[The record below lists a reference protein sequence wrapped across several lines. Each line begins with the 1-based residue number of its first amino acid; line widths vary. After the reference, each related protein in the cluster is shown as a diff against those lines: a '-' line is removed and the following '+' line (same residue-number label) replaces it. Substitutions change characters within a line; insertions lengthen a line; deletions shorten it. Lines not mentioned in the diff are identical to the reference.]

1 MSKSKAQYKCTNC
14 NNIFSKWS
22 GKCTICNS
30 WDSIVEH
37 ITEFKIA
44 NFNKEKI
51 NLNNTELKISSLEDN
66 LTEIPRISSNIKE
79 FDHLLGGGI
88 VPGSVVL
95 IGGDPGIG
103 KSTLILQILEQ
114 IEAQNIPTIY
124 FSGEES
130 INQIKLRAN
139 RLNINN
145 KNIKISTNTEVT
157 AIATHI
163 RQNPQFKFIVIDS
176 IQTTYVN
183 GLGNAPGSTTQL
195 RNSTLEFVDLAKNLN
210 VTFFLIGHV
219 TKDGQIAGPK
229 LVEHMVDTV
238 LYFEGEKDNNYRILK
253 AYKNRYG
260 ATNELAIFEMLQ
272 SGLKEI
278 SNPSEIFLQEYNNEI
293 AGTAIF
299 PLIEGSRTI
308 LLELQAL
315 VTKSNMALPRRT
327 VMGWDQNRLAI
338 ILAVFASRIKINF
351 SQLEVYFNIVGGLKI
366 NEPAADLAVCAALI
380 SALYNKSI
388 TTKTIFFGEI
398 GLSGEVRN
406 VTNPEHRLNE
416 AKKLGFTRAIIPNS
430 KKKIKIANLEIIN
443 ISHLKDLLNLIK

>member
-30 WDSIVEH
+30 WDSIVEYVAE
-37 ITEFKIA
+37 IKIA

-51 NLNNTELKISSLEDN
+51 NFNIEALEISSLTDN
-66 LTEIPRISSNIKE
+66 LTENPRISSNIKE

-88 VPGSVVL
+88 VPGSVIL

-139 RLNINN
+139 RLNITN

-157 AIATHI
+157 AIATYI

-210 VTFFLIGHV
+210 ITFFLIGHV

-253 AYKNRYG
+253 ANKNRYG

-278 SNPSEIFLQEYNNEI
+278 TNPSEIFLQEYNSAV

-338 ILAVFASRIKINF
+338 ILAVLASRVKINF
-351 SQLEVYFNIVGGLKI
+351 SQLEVYFNVAGGLKI
-366 NEPAADLAVCAALI
+366 SEPAADLAVCAALI
-380 SALYNKSI
+380 SALYNKAI
-388 TTKTIFFGEI
+388 TNKTIFFGEI
-398 GLSGEVRN
+398 GLSGEIRN
-406 VTNPEHRLNE
+406 VTNPERRSSVPTYN
-416 AKKLGFTRAIIPNS
+416 GYG
-430 KKKIKIANLEIIN
+430 
-443 ISHLKDLLNLIK
+443 

>member
-1 MSKSKAQYKCTNC
+1 MAKFKSQYKCTNC
-14 NNIFSKWS
+14 NNVFLKWS
-22 GKCTICNS
+22 GQCTICNS
-30 WDSIVEH
+30 WDTIIEH
-37 ITEFKIA
+37 KAEFKIA

-51 NLNNTELKISSLEDN
+51 NLDPTAINVSTLGED
-66 LTEIPRISSNIKE
+66 LDETHRISSKISE

-88 VPGSVVL
+88 VPGSVIL

-103 KSTLILQILEQ
+103 KSTLILQILEK
-114 IEAQNIPTIY
+114 IEQQEISTIY

-130 INQIKLRAN
+130 VNQIKLRAK
-139 RLNINN
+139 RLDITNQ
-145 KNIKISTNTEVT
+145 NIKISTNTEVT
-157 AIATHI
+157 AIANHI
-163 RQNPQFKFIVIDS
+163 RQNPDLKFVVIDS

-183 GLGNAPGSTTQL
+183 GLSNAPGSTTQL
-195 RNSTLEFVDLAKNLN
+195 RNSTLEFVDLAKSLDI
-210 VTFFLIGHV
+210 TFFLIGHV

-260 ATNELAIFEMLQ
+260 ATNELAIFEMLK

-278 SNPSEIFLQEYNNEI
+278 TNPSEIFLQEYNEDI
-293 AGTAIF
+293 SGTAIF

-315 VTKSNMALPRRT
+315 VTKSHMALPRRA
-327 VMGWDQNRLAI
+327 VIGWDQNRLAI
-338 ILAVFASRIKINF
+338 ILAVLSSRVNINF
-351 SQLEVYFNIVGGLKI
+351 SQLEVYFNVAGGLKI
-366 NEPAADLAVCAALI
+366 NEPAADLAACAALI
-380 SALYNKSI
+380 SALYNKAI
-388 TTKTIFFGEI
+388 GNKTIFFGEV

-416 AKKLGFTRAIIPNS
+416 AKKLGFNRAIIPYN
-430 KKKIKIANLEIIN
+430 KKQINIKDLEIIN
-443 ISHLKDLLNLIK
+443 IKHVRDLMNLIK